1 MIDLST
7 GIIEFNNIVIKPDS
21 EIEDY
26 FNLSSDILEFVEI
39 EPKFVSL
46 LFKNPIE
53 NNGIKANIVFYID
66 ENENSR
72 FVTISPFN
80 FDPNLETLEASKI
93 WLEGITE
100 GGKYKTT
107 ESSIIVDYNWGYLI
121 AQYYPDRDYGII
133 GGDIHIRY
141 NE

>member
-1 MIDLST
+1 MIDLSN
-7 GIIEFNNIVIKPDS
+7 GIIKFDDITIKPDS
-21 EIEDY
+21 KIEDY
-26 FNLSSDILEFVEI
+26 LNLSSDILDFIEI
-39 EPKFVSL
+39 GPKFVSF

-53 NNGIKANIVFYID
+53 NNGIKANIVFSID

-72 FVTISPFN
+72 FVIISPFS
-80 FDPNLETLEASKI
+80 FDSNLGTLEASKI

-100 GGKYKTT
+100 GGEYKIT
-107 ESSIIVDYNWGYLI
+107 ESSIIGDYNWGYLV

-133 GGDIHIRY
+133 GGDIHIKY